1 MPDNH
6 AVENKTTWR
15 PRLGETD
22 RLEKQSLNAVEEGN
36 CVIGEEEQVWTPTR
50 KTPCAFV
57 IKNLRFVK

>member
-22 RLEKQSLNAVEEGN
+22 RMEKQSLNAVEEGN

-50 KTPCAFV
+50 IPHALLL
-57 IKNLRFVK
+57 LRTCGL